1 MKNTFAICFTPN
13 FCFSEFLP
21 QACPAGNDMILDCEV
36 LLVDTNTGQPLPF
49 GTLGVHKKTAFANA
63 SVCLF
68 IFDCLLFNEE
78 TLVEQPLAYR
88 KKILYGNLQISHLLL
103 RQSFLFATLILRKMF
118 ILALMYKLII
128 TISDILF
135 FHCLKTNLYIFEL
148 IIFESKLG

>member
-1 MKNTFAICFTPN
+1 
-13 FCFSEFLP
+13 
-21 QACPAGNDMILDCEV
+21 MILDCEV
-36 LLVDTNTGQPLPF
+36 LLVDTKTGQPLPF

-88 KKILYGNLQISHLLL
+88 KKILYGNLQISHHLH
-103 RQSFLFATLILRKMF
+103 RQSFIFAKLILRKMF

-128 TISDILF
+128 TISGILF
-135 FHCLKTNLYIFEL
+135 FPLLEDQFVYF
-148 IIFESKLG
+148 